1 MRALD
6 LIPVFLTIMSMIV
19 DLQFCSHVLLSTII
33 DQRFRFKSTRQEL
46 STPYLHRRLKAE
58 AMVDSAELFEA
69 ISHPIRIKILKI
81 LQKQPASFASLKR
94 QLNLD
99 SSGNLDY
106 HLKKL
111 AELVAARQD
120 GLYGLTDAGKEALL
134 SIGAVEM
141 WTETERRRTR
151 MLGKMP
157 NEAFFLGLLELCTT
171 AIIFWFFLAIMQVPF
186 SWSNFWGYLF
196 FAALLITGFGSGLG
210 VFFHWE
216 WSWTM
221 VLVKSALIMSMS
233 FFLLDYVWKP
243 DYIVQSSSLAIYYLA
258 FVVVE
263 AAAVIV
269 TLRRPLKEF
278 LGIRGQAR
286 LPFRAIVGSLLCMS
300 SGILLILLETETQ
313 QVGSIP
319 TVFVS
324 ICDPSILCGLLIV
337 IGGVLVL
344 LGRSI
349 PGAALSIIFGLFPP
363 TPYANHVYDIIL
375 NMPTLPNALVIAV
388 LVGSLPI
395 VGGLFALAGSRKIR
409 R

>member
-1 MRALD
+1 L
-6 LIPVFLTIMSMIV
+6 
-19 DLQFCSHVLLSTII
+19 
-33 DQRFRFKSTRQEL
+33 
-46 STPYLHRRLKAE
+46 
-58 AMVDSAELFEA
+58 VDSAELFEA
-69 ISHPIRIKILKI
+69 ISHPMRIRILKI
-81 LQKQPASFASLKR
+81 LEKHPASFASLKR
-94 QLNLD
+94 QLDID

-111 AELVAARQD
+111 AELVAVRED

-134 SIGAVEM
+134 SIGAVET

-171 AIIFWFFLAIMQVPF
+171 AMIFWFFLAIMQVPF
-186 SWSNFWGYLF
+186 SRDSFWGYLF
-196 FAALLITGFGSGLG
+196 FTALLITGFCSGLG
-210 VFFHWE
+210 IFLHWE

-221 VLVKSALIMSMS
+221 VLAKSALIMSMS

-243 DYIVQSSSLAIYYLA
+243 GYIVQSSSVAIYYLA
-258 FVVVE
+258 FVVAE

-278 LGIRGQAR
+278 LGIRREAR

-300 SGILLILLETETQ
+300 SGILLILLETKTQ
-313 QVGSIP
+313 QPSSIP
-319 TVFVS
+319 PSTVFVS
-324 ICDPSILCGLLIV
+324 MCDPSILCGLLIV

-344 LGRSI
+344 LGSSI
-349 PGAALSIIFGLFPP
+349 PGAASSIIFGLFPP
-363 TPYANHVYDIIL
+363 LPYANHVYDIIAA
-375 NMPTLPNALVIAV
+375 MPTLPYALVIAV